1 MARNPIFGEN
11 FDEDEVTIDRS
22 MGDFDSRDIPYT
34 ETEDYKN
41 LMRAQ
46 RDETARARPRMDM
59 MDERDRREMEMVKV
73 SGAALKSKPKKSSI
87 VTKEQLKASGFDNL
101 RDYMNA
107 QKGLTRRGD
116 KTAKPAAAKPAAVK
130 TESAKPAAVKSGG
143 PDKATVSSLMDSVVK
158 TSPMKITEGRKVD
171 PNVMRSMRLSAGKD
185 DEYGMKKGGKVK
197 KYAKGGSVSS
207 ASKRADGCAQRGKTR
222 GKMV

>member
-73 SGAALKSKPKKSSI
+73 SGAALKSKPKNHLLSP
-87 VTKEQLKASGFDNL
+87 
-101 RDYMNA
+101 R
-107 QKGLTRRGD
+107 
-116 KTAKPAAAKPAAVK
+116 
-130 TESAKPAAVKSGG
+130 
-143 PDKATVSSLMDSVVK
+143 SSLKLLVLTTCV
-158 TSPMKITEGRKVD
+158 II
-171 PNVMRSMRLSAGKD
+171 
-185 DEYGMKKGGKVK
+185 
-197 KYAKGGSVSS
+197 
-207 ASKRADGCAQRGKTR
+207 
-222 GKMV
+222 